1 MQTDRA
7 RPANGCEH
15 QRRGTAFGISN
26 DEGHVGAKGRL
37 PHANDRQRPKGQTPA
52 GSAWPHPIS
61 PRMITDALRPQV
73 PALAT
78 MAQLS
83 DKSIRA
89 TLISHLRGR
98 SAVPRAV
105 LEEVRVHNGNA
116 IADVVAIH
124 RSAHCYEIKGQTDTV
139 ARILRQGAFYD
150 QAFERI
156 TLVTTDNHVA
166 QAAALAPCHWGMILA
181 TSDASDCVKLRY
193 LRKATVSPSFN
204 KQVALLTL
212 WKSELLA
219 MCSDRD
225 KKLERLNRANLSELV
240 AQTNAARDVSE
251 RIAEFLLARHCN
263 NGWSVAM

>member
-1 MQTDRA
+1 MSI
-7 RPANGCEH
+7 N
-15 QRRGTAFGISN
+15 
-26 DEGHVGAKGRL
+26 GAKLQTLYPDDEMSVRQ
-37 PHANDRQRPKGQTPA
+37 PHALCALAQSDDLLMSTIRNSQGQTLGGA
-52 GSAWPHPIS
+52 RASHLVFRRYDLRCSAS
-61 PRMITDALRPQV
+61 QV
-73 PALAT
+73 PDLAT

-124 RSAHCYEIKGQTDTV
+124 RSAHCYEIKGETDTV

-166 QAAALAPCHWGMILA
+166 QAAVLAPRHWGMILA
-181 TSDASDCVKLRY
+181 TSDASDGVKLRY

-219 MCSDRD
+219 MCRNQD
-225 KKLERLNRANLSELV
+225 KKIEKLSRASLSELV
-240 AQTNAARDVSE
+240 AQTNAARDVSA